1 MHVHTHVRYLES
13 VGMMSTKRVKFDPVL
28 ERRKVRRQSDA
39 IRAVMDIVQDF
50 SVSVQTVMG
59 ELPDLG
65 GADQVLK
72 DLILVMALGGMNG
85 ANTLAMATSTV
96 SEHFSDQIGYIQRI
110 VNAGANK
117 EFSIAQIQFLVSLFD
132 SNYVLPCREEYMPM
146 LRKVSEATS
155 VVHTAFLAPPVSK
168 CTMPECQ
175 GAALSR
181 PHPPITATI
190 FTVNSGPLPALK
202 CCLRCSKCGT
212 IYNYSMYGRKKQGGE
227 RYYDEPRKYVE
238 VSDVV
243 YCERQLFS
251 FYCLLR

>member
-1 MHVHTHVRYLES
+1 M
-13 VGMMSTKRVKFDPVL
+13 
-28 ERRKVRRQSDA
+28 RRQSDA

-117 EFSIAQIQFLVSLFD
+117 EFSIA
-132 SNYVLPCREEYMPM
+132 
-146 LRKVSEATS
+146 
-155 VVHTAFLAPPVSK
+155 
-168 CTMPECQ
+168 
-175 GAALSR
+175 
-181 PHPPITATI
+181 
-190 FTVNSGPLPALK
+190 
-202 CCLRCSKCGT
+202 
-212 IYNYSMYGRKKQGGE
+212 
-227 RYYDEPRKYVE
+227 
-238 VSDVV
+238 
-243 YCERQLFS
+243 
-251 FYCLLR
+251 

>member
-1 MHVHTHVRYLES
+1 MR
-13 VGMMSTKRVKFDPVL
+13 FDPVL
-28 ERRKVRRQSDA
+28 ERQRVRRQSDA
-39 IRAVMDIVQDF
+39 IQAVMDRSLDF
-50 SVSVQTVMG
+50 SASVQTLMS
-59 ELPDLG
+59 ELPDLS

-72 DLILVMALGGMNG
+72 DLILVAALGGMNG
-85 ANTLAMATSTV
+85 IVALAMATSTV
-96 SEHFSDQIGYIQRI
+96 SEHFSDRIEYIQRI
-110 VNAGANK
+110 VNAGAKK
-117 EFSIAQIQFLVSLFD
+117 EFSIVQVQFLVSLFD

-168 CTMPECQ
+168 CIMPECQ

-181 PHPPITATI
+181 PHPPTTATI

-227 RYYDEPRKYVE
+227 RYYDKLRQYVE

-243 YCERQLFS
+243 YCERQLF
-251 FYCLLR
+251 CLLR